1 MAMRNPR
8 RDSLVG
14 SADRIVLGGLAV
26 SLLTSVHHYYGAYVY
41 KTPWRRHAA
50 LVIGLATAAAL
61 GSLLVLRRRT
71 TSLADAVA
79 IWFLTADTLVVHVG
93 GFGVFEGGYNHL
105 LKDVLYLGGASPALL
120 RRLFPAPRY
129 EVPDDAFFEVTGV
142 LQVVLAAVTGYY
154 LYRLVQELLS
164 GVGAAGNL
172 QAA

>member
-14 SADRIVLGGLAV
+14 SVDRVVLGGLAV

-50 LVIGLATAAAL
+50 LVSGLATAAAL

-71 TSLADAVA
+71 TGLADAVA
-79 IWFLTADTLVVHVG
+79 FWFLTADTLVVHVG

-129 EVPDDAFFEVTGV
+129 S
-142 LQVVLAAVTGYY
+142 Y
-154 LYRLVQELLS
+154 LMMRSSRSPGSCRSSPQRSPATTCIALPRS
-164 GVGAAGNL
+164 A
-172 QAA
+172 

>member
-1 MAMRNPR
+1 MRNPR

-14 SADRIVLGGLAV
+14 SANRMVLGGLAV
-26 SLLTSVHHYYGAYVY
+26 SLLTSVHHYYGASVY

-50 LVIGLATAAAL
+50 PVSGLATAIAL

-71 TSLADAVA
+71 TGLADAVA
-79 IWFLTADTLVVHVG
+79 FWVLAADTLVVHVG
-93 GFGVFEGGYNHL
+93 GFGVFEGAYNHV
-105 LKDVLYLGGASPALL
+105 LKDALYLGGVSPALL

-129 EVPDDAFFEVTGV
+129 ELPDDAFFEVTGV
-142 LQVVLAAVTGYY
+142 LQVVPAAITGYY
-154 LYRLVQELLS
+154 LYRLVQERLS